1 MFQVACATLEIDLI
15 TFDFTSPKPA
25 FFPIKHGFVRQ
36 ALDRGISFE
45 LVYGPSI
52 VDLNLR
58 RQAIL
63 TAQNLCRVT
72 KGKNVILTSGADSE
86 WILRAPADAMNLA
99 GIFGIPAHLKKQALC
114 ENQKR
119 LIEHAAS
126 RKLTFRTAVATVQ
139 ESVFN
144 APSTAKTDLEEDFIT
159 F

>member
-15 TFDFTSPKPA
+15 TFDFSSPRPA
-25 FFPIKHGFVRQ
+25 IFPIKHGFVRQ
-36 ALDRGISFE
+36 AIDRGISFE
-45 LVYGPSI
+45 IIYGNSI
-52 VDLNLR
+52 VDVALR

-63 TAQNLCRVT
+63 MAQNICRVT

-114 ENQKR
+114 EHQKR
-119 LIEHAAS
+119 VVEHAAS

-139 ESVFN
+139 EAVFD
-144 APSTAKTDLEEDFIT
+144 APSSAKTDLEEDFIT